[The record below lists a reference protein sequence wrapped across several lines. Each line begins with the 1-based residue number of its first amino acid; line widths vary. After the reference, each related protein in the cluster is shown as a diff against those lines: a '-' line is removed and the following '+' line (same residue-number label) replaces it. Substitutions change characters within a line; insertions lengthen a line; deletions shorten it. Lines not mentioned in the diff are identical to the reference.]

1 MNCTVATELTR
12 DLFGL
17 SVKEIDAAGSQ
28 APAGAEGVTMLP
40 FFNGE
45 RVPNLPKGKASIMGL
60 NATNYSKENIAR
72 ASLES
77 AIFGMKIGLDRFR
90 ELGFDVRQI
99 RMIGGGA
106 KSPIWRQMA
115 ADVLGVPVLIPKQAE
130 AAALGA
136 ALQALWMLEGGG
148 ENRISEIVETHV
160 GIDESASCEPDPALR
175 DAYDKAYSRYKNWLE
190 VLAPQYQ

>member
-1 MNCTVATELTR
+1 
-12 DLFGL
+12 
-17 SVKEIDAAGSQ
+17 
-28 APAGAEGVTMLP
+28 MLP

-60 NATNYSKENIAR
+60 NATNYTKENVAR

-77 AIFGMKIGLDRFR
+77 AVFGMKIGLDRFR

-130 AAALGA
+130 AAALGG

-148 ENRISEIVETHV
+148 EKKLSELVEGHVRI
-160 GIDESASCEPDPALR
+160 DQSASCEPDISLR
-175 DAYDKAYSRYKNWLE
+175 GAYDQAYRNYKNWLD